1 MWVFCNAA
9 KVRSAV
15 GVQKLLLQPQVVK
28 NQERF
33 TQTEYKLL
41 IIRSII
47 CGAFVLFASNLAM
60 ADEVLTGNNLVQSLS
75 GKSLSCVADGSP
87 MSLTFSVA
95 NKKGHVSYSGQWKG
109 KKFNSQYRLTKKGT
123 YTNRGKARTV
133 SRASN
138 GLIILAGSG
147 VPKAFCDL
155 N

>member
-1 MWVFCNAA
+1 
-9 KVRSAV
+9 
-15 GVQKLLLQPQVVK
+15 VVK

-33 TQTEYKLL
+33 TQTEYKSL
-41 IIRSII
+41 IIKSII
-47 CGAFVLFASNLAM
+47 CGAFVLFASNPAM

-138 GLIILAGSG
+138 GQIILAGSG